1 MEPHFKKILKFFYCF
16 VLFCFVLGKRA
27 MLKFIRGK
35 AQQPSADRQK
45 LQRELF
51 AFRKVN
57 FPFLNRVK
65 LKPYIKL

>member
-1 MEPHFKKILKFFYCF
+1 MIFIF
-16 VLFCFVLGKRA
+16 VYDVFVTGEKD

-51 AFRKVN
+51 AFRKVMLL
-57 FPFLNRVK
+57 FLN
-65 LKPYIKL
+65 LILFQAETL